1 MASCDQDPFEHVYNK
16 DVSLLTA
23 KADPMSTQPINPDAL
38 PAGLGVERCWPFD
51 WLLANMND
59 LASTRMKNIA
69 YRLFLTL
76 VLLFLI
82 PFPVHTT
89 VVVAAAE
96 RSEMGRILA
105 ATVAERVAGRG
116 TQDIAHL

>member
-1 MASCDQDPFEHVYNK
+1 M
-16 DVSLLTA
+16 SLLTA
-23 KADPMSTQPINPDAL
+23 KADPISTQPINPDAL

-76 VLLFLI
+76 VLLFQFTQPWWRRL
-82 PFPVHTT
+82 P
-89 VVVAAAE
+89 
-96 RSEMGRILA
+96 SEVKWGASWQPQRQNA
-105 ATVAERVAGRG
+105 
-116 TQDIAHL
+116 